1 MKSVKGI
8 TLTSLV
14 IYIMVA
20 TIVIATMAIVSS
32 FFFSNINLV
41 RDQDKYAVEFNKFN
55 MFFVNDVKNNKT
67 AQVQTHKI
75 TFEDGTIYEYRAE
88 DKSVY
93 RNGTKVAELVQELTF
108 TADTYQVENTST
120 VKNLIRVSMNIGKR
134 ENFQKEIEYVL
145 KYW

>member
-1 MKSVKGI
+1 MKSEKGI
-8 TLTSLV
+8 TLTVLV

-55 MFFVNDVKNNKT
+55 MFFINDVKNNKT
-67 AQVQTHKI
+67 AQVETHKI
-75 TFEDGTIYEYRAE
+75 TFEDGTIYEYNAE

-93 RNGTKVAELVQELTF
+93 RNNTKVAELVQELTF
-108 TADTYQVENTST
+108 TADMYQVENTNT
-120 VKNLIRVSMNIGKR
+120 VKNLIRVFMSIGKR

-145 KYW
+145 NYW

>member
-1 MKSVKGI
+1 MKSEKGI

-67 AQVQTHKI
+67 AQIEEHKI
-75 TFEDGTIYEYRAE
+75 TFEDGTIYEYNTSEQA
-88 DKSVY
+88 VY
-93 RNGTKVAELVQELTF
+93 RNDTKITSLVQ
-108 TADTYQVENTST
+108 
-120 VKNLIRVSMNIGKR
+120 
-134 ENFQKEIEYVL
+134 
-145 KYW
+145 

>member
-1 MKSVKGI
+1 
-8 TLTSLV
+8 
-14 IYIMVA
+14 
-20 TIVIATMAIVSS
+20 
-32 FFFSNINLV
+32 
-41 RDQDKYAVEFNKFN
+41 